1 MESVMKKRSVAVL
14 IALTLPVAATAQQSG
29 LEQAAAMI
37 TEAAYAQRINVIAHD
52 SMGGRN
58 TPSAGLE
65 MTAAWI
71 ADEFEQL
78 GLRGGAR
85 DGSFI
90 QRYPLRSIV
99 VDTEASGLNA
109 SGTRLVFGRD
119 LVPVSGATVS
129 GNTQG
134 GLVLIS
140 GSGTLQ
146 TSEARPF
153 AGNHVIVVAPADSDG
168 VDRSMR
174 QRLSALITGGAL
186 SVMVT
191 NSSGDE
197 SWTAS
202 ARRALR
208 PTVRKAWGERRAEGS
223 FAPILQLR
231 MSALREILEPHG
243 INASSLQERSGSDIE
258 ARLVELSLIH
268 I

>member
-1 MESVMKKRSVAVL
+1 MKKRSVAVL
-14 IALTLPVAATAQQSG
+14 IAFALPVVAAAQQPG

-109 SGTRLVFGRD
+109 PGTRLVFGRD
-119 LVPVSGATVS
+119 LVPVSGSTVS
-129 GNTQG
+129 GNAHG

-174 QRLSALITGGAL
+174 QRLSALIAGGAL

-191 NSSGDE
+191 NSS
-197 SWTAS
+197 A
-202 ARRALR
+202 
-208 PTVRKAWGERRAEGS
+208 
-223 FAPILQLR
+223 
-231 MSALREILEPHG
+231 
-243 INASSLQERSGSDIE
+243 N
-258 ARLVELSLIH
+258 
-268 I
+268 

>member
-58 TPSAGLE
+58 TPSPGLE

-129 GNTQG
+129 GNAQG

-146 TSEARPF
+146 TSEP
-153 AGNHVIVVAPADSDG
+153 
-168 VDRSMR
+168 
-174 QRLSALITGGAL
+174 
-186 SVMVT
+186 
-191 NSSGDE
+191 
-197 SWTAS
+197 
-202 ARRALR
+202 
-208 PTVRKAWGERRAEGS
+208 
-223 FAPILQLR
+223 
-231 MSALREILEPHG
+231 
-243 INASSLQERSGSDIE
+243 
-258 ARLVELSLIH
+258 LSLIH